1 MSYAIKLENFEGPLD
16 LLLHLIKKNE
26 MDIYDISI
34 SFITDQYLATL
45 DAMKSLNLDVAGE
58 FLVMAA
64 TLIHIKSKMLLPF
77 NEEDDSEEEEADPR
91 AELVRRLLE
100 YQKYK
105 EAALS
110 IDQLPTLT
118 RDVFVLGAP
127 AVEPPSDEDPEFE
140 SIGLFD
146 LVEAFRR
153 LLKEHPEM
161 NFHDV
166 TAEQLSVADKIN
178 GILDAL
184 KGRDS
189 LSFTELFSGT
199 PNRQE
204 VVVSF
209 LAMLELVKL
218 RLVRLM
224 QNARFGPIW
233 LFPAVVEHG
242 LAGLDLAEDEFGYQ

>member
-1 MSYAIKLENFEGPLD
+1 MPYAIKLDNFEGPLD
-16 LLLHLIKKNE
+16 LLLHLIKKHE
-26 MDIYDISI
+26 MDIYDIPI
-34 SFITDQYLATL
+34 AVITDQYLATL

-58 FLVMAA
+58 FLVVAA

-77 NEEDDSEEEEADPR
+77 NEEEEGDDEEVDPR

-105 EAALS
+105 EAALT
-110 IDQLPTLT
+110 IDQLPTLS
-118 RDVFVLGAP
+118 RDVFVRGTP
-127 AVEPPSDEDPEFE
+127 AVEPAGDEEPEFE
-140 SIGLFD
+140 SVGLFD

-166 TAEQLSVADKIN
+166 SAETLSVADKIN
-178 GILDAL
+178 GILDLL
-184 KGRDS
+184 KGRES
-189 LSFTELFSGT
+189 LNFADIFADN

-224 QNARFGPIW
+224 QNVRFGPIW
-233 LFPAVVEHG
+233 LFPAVTEDN
-242 LAGLDLAEDEFGYQ
+242 LAGIDLAEDELGYQ